1 MAEHIF
7 PFLWLRGEERI
18 KIENEIKAIYETG
31 LRAFCVES
39 RSHPDYCGKKWWD
52 DLDAVFEMAQK
63 LDMRV
68 WLLDDVRY
76 PTGYA
81 CDTVTANP
89 QLQQWHI
96 TARNSDVMG
105 IKNGKLVFSVSAEDR
120 LIYAAAFPHRE
131 KGVDFS
137 EPIELTDNYKDGFLF
152 FDLPF
157 GTLFRIMT
165 VWKTRDGGRKDRMDM
180 INPDSVNLLINHVY
194 EPHYQ
199 KYQRFF
205 GNIFQGFFS
214 DEPGFFNDYNEGFI
228 KSKLNIYKTGLG
240 EFGHSYPY
248 SDEVL
253 KRLKEKVAD
262 FDKSDFVALWELRK
276 DRDCEL
282 RIAYMEI
289 ITDLY
294 QECFSKRIG
303 KWCRDRGVKY
313 IGHIIEDMNCHLV
326 TGRGPGHYFKSQAGQ
341 DMAGIDIVLHQIKPY
356 STEYDHI
363 APISGGFSS
372 PEFFYHTLAALA
384 FSDATLDPHKNCNSL
399 CEIFGAYGWGENIE
413 DMKYLID
420 LMLVGGINHFVPH
433 AFSPKFPD
441 NDSPPHFYAEGKN
454 PVYPSFKKLM
464 EYTEYMCGIFSGGR
478 AKVDIGVLYH
488 AESYW
493 SGREYMPVDTIL
505 KALHENNYNAI
516 IVPSTDL
523 DFTDSLA
530 CLIVPYAEFLSED
543 LKNMLN
549 KLNCTVIY
557 GKKDD
562 ADKIIEEIESLNI
575 RDIVPSEIYKNLRF
589 YHYIKENKDFYMF
602 FNCGAEPIETTIDL
616 KRSGNYTV
624 NDYLCDYCYGI
635 NASCVELNLLPGAS
649 VVCFEGAANKNRIL
663 KNSSVI
669 MPEFKA
675 FLRAYDTSEFSFYKN
690 MTLPFDITGINE
702 CPSFSGTAKLVG
714 EFEIEENGRYLLEFC
729 GIGGSLHVVLNGKA
743 LGWRICNPF
752 SYDISEY
759 MKLGVN
765 SIEITIGN
773 TLANVMKDRLSQ
785 YNSLTPLGIDTIYL
799 RKYEI

>member
-1 MAEHIF
+1 
-7 PFLWLRGEERI
+7 
-18 KIENEIKAIYETG
+18 
-31 LRAFCVES
+31 
-39 RSHPDYCGKKWWD
+39 
-52 DLDAVFEMAQK
+52 
-63 LDMRV
+63 
-68 WLLDDVRY
+68 
-76 PTGYA
+76 
-81 CDTVTANP
+81 
-89 QLQQWHI
+89 
-96 TARNSDVMG
+96 
-105 IKNGKLVFSVSAEDR
+105 
-120 LIYAAAFPHRE
+120 
-131 KGVDFS
+131 
-137 EPIELTDNYKDGFLF
+137 
-152 FDLPF
+152 
-157 GTLFRIMT
+157 
-165 VWKTRDGGRKDRMDM
+165 
-180 INPDSVNLLINHVY
+180 
-194 EPHYQ
+194 
-199 KYQRFF
+199 
-205 GNIFQGFFS
+205 
-214 DEPGFFNDYNEGFI
+214 
-228 KSKLNIYKTGLG
+228 
-240 EFGHSYPY
+240 
-248 SDEVL
+248 
-253 KRLKEKVAD
+253 
-262 FDKSDFVALWELRK
+262 
-276 DRDCEL
+276 
-282 RIAYMEI
+282 
-289 ITDLY
+289 
-294 QECFSKRIG
+294 
-303 KWCRDRGVKY
+303 
-313 IGHIIEDMNCHLV
+313 
-326 TGRGPGHYFKSQAGQ
+326 
-341 DMAGIDIVLHQIKPY
+341 
-356 STEYDHI
+356 
-363 APISGGFSS
+363 
-372 PEFFYHTLAALA
+372 
-384 FSDATLDPHKNCNSL
+384 
-399 CEIFGAYGWGENIE
+399 
-413 DMKYLID
+413 
-420 LMLVGGINHFVPH
+420 
-433 AFSPKFPD
+433 
-441 NDSPPHFYAEGKN
+441 
-454 PVYPSFKKLM
+454 
-464 EYTEYMCGIFSGGR
+464 
-478 AKVDIGVLYH
+478 
-488 AESYW
+488 
-493 SGREYMPVDTIL
+493 
-505 KALHENNYNAI
+505 
-516 IVPSTDL
+516 
-523 DFTDSLA
+523 
-530 CLIVPYAEFLSED
+530 
-543 LKNMLN
+543 MLN